1 MRKTQILVSEEQM
14 RRLRELAARRGVSV
28 AQIVREAL
36 DEVLSRRSLRDP
48 SEVRRKAAAAAGR
61 FRSGSRDVAQRHDD
75 YLSEAFR

>member
-1 MRKTQILVSEEQM
+1 MRKTQILISDEQM

-36 DEVLSRRSLRDP
+36 DEALNRSILRDA
-48 SEVRRKAAAAAGR
+48 SEARRKAAAAAGR
-61 FRSGSRDVAQRHDD
+61 FRSGCRDVARRHDD